1 MAQVLFLNIF
11 FEKDSHLNAVEE
23 LMRQPFYTTF
33 LSNNCT
39 SFDLWLKDNLIKHQ
53 KVSKY
58 YEDDCLHFFVCLFVF
73 VGFFVLFMLLLL
85 KTVIFRLEF
94 ISSF

>member
-1 MAQVLFLNIF
+1 MMAQVFFLDIF
-11 FEKDSHLNAVEE
+11 FEKDPHLNAVEE

-73 VGFFVLFMLLLL
+73 VVFFCAFYA
-85 KTVIFRLEF
+85 F
-94 ISSF
+94 IVKNCYI